1 MALNKIQVITSSW
14 KTRDLL
20 GKIIYI
26 WRVPLLLLILIYQK
40 TISPDHGLMK
50 GFFPHGYCRFH
61 PTCSDYGFAAAEKYG
76 IFKGVVLMIWRII
89 RCNPWNEGGED
100 QLK

>member
-14 KTRDLL
+14 KARDLL

-50 GFFPHGYCRFH
+50 GLFPHGYCRFH
-61 PTCSDYGFAAAEKYG
+61 PTCSDYGFAAVEKYG
-76 IFKGVVLMIWRII
+76 ILREW
-89 RCNPWNEGGED
+89 C
-100 QLK
+100 